1 MDKAIAGS
9 LANML
14 LKAFKRRRTL
24 LELSVHKTV
33 CIIYDRLEMM

>member
-14 LKAFKRRRTL
+14 LKAFKRRRTISHLYVVVL
-24 LELSVHKTV
+24 LG
-33 CIIYDRLEMM
+33 